1 MPDNEKILVA
11 EQLAPSFL
19 SKLSISMD
27 NLKSITIPGSDLLAS
42 TYRNPL
48 LPSSPTFPILPATY
62 VTADSGTGLVHSAPG
77 HGAEDYLLCN
87 EYSISP
93 FSPVDDKGRFT
104 DTVNPASLQGLS
116 VLDDG
121 NKAVVDLL
129 INSGALLFKH
139 EYTHKYP
146 YDWRS
151 KEPVIIRAT
160 EQWFAN
166 VEGIKN
172 AAISSLQNIRMIPES
187 GLLPLDI
194 TDNRNRTFII
204 FYTRSK

>member
-1 MPDNEKILVA
+1 MPDNEKVIIA

-27 NLKSITIPGSDLLAS
+27 SLKSITIPGSDLLAS

-48 LPSSPTFPILPATY
+48 LPTSPIFPILSATY

-104 DTVNPASLQGLS
+104 NSVSPDSLQGLS

-129 INSGALLFKH
+129 IKSGSLLFQH
-139 EYTHKYP
+139 EYKHKYP

-151 KEPVIIRAT
+151 KEPVIVRAT
-160 EQWFAN
+160 EQWFTN

-172 AAISSLQNIRMIPES
+172 AAISSLQNIQMIPES
-187 GLLPLDI
+187 GFPPLGYI
-194 TDNRNRTFII
+194 
-204 FYTRSK
+204 